1 MLDQKNIKLNF
12 KKSRLKEM
20 DLLTIMDFD
29 LLADDKNLVN
39 WRGRYEQS
47 IIEGKKI

>member
-1 MLDQKNIKLNF
+1 
-12 KKSRLKEM
+12 
-20 DLLTIMDFD
+20 MDFD

-47 IIEGKKI
+47 VIEGKRYIIKSKPKSILGGHL

>member
-1 MLDQKNIKLNF
+1 
-12 KKSRLKEM
+12 M
-20 DLLTIMDFD
+20 DSLTIMDFD

-47 IIEGKKI
+47 IIEGKNI